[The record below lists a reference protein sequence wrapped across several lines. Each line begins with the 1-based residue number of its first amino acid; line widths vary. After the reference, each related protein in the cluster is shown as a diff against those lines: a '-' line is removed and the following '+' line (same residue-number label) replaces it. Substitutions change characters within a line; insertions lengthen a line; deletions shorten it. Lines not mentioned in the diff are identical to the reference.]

1 MNKISKCERLEI
13 NVGVK
18 RKVVLHEDNIDEE
31 KSMLYAMGK
40 RRNNNPKKIA
50 TISYTDGDEIK
61 LSIIND
67 FKVKSIFGGWEI
79 NTSKNKIPM
88 EYDKKIKKILSGN
101 KEYSIKST
109 PTLLID
115 FNGNIITVKINDF
128 YKVNYNKKS
137 IREFV
142 EGILNE
148 NRQIC

>member
-1 MNKISKCERLEI
+1 MSKISRYEQLKI

-18 RKVVLHEDNIDEE
+18 RKVVLHEDNIDKE
-31 KSMLYAMGK
+31 KSVLYAMGK

-50 TISYTDGDEIK
+50 TISYTNGDKIK

-115 FNGNIITVKINDF
+115 FNGSIITVKMNDF
-128 YKVNYNKKS
+128 YEVNYNKKA
-137 IREFV
+137 IRDFV
-142 EGILNE
+142 DRILNE
-148 NRQIC
+148 NRYIS